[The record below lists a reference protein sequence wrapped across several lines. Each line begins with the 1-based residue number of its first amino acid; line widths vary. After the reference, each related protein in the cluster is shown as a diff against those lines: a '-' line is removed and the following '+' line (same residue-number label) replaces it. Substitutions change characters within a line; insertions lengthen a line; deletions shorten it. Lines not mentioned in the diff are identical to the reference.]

1 MANIYIYGVVSM
13 YIYGVVTIAQ
23 LVEMTDSAV
32 LGSVV
37 KVVNSIPAVGHKKK
51 INNIWGCLDIYGVVS
66 IAQLVEMTDS
76 AVLGSVVEVVS
87 SIPAVGHKIFF
98 SIFRHS

>member
-1 MANIYIYGVVSM
+1 MPMPIS
-13 YIYGVVTIAQ
+13 
-23 LVEMTDSAV
+23 V
-32 LGSVV
+32 LFEQSFFFFWRG
-37 KVVNSIPAVGHKKK
+37 G
-51 INNIWGCLDIYGVVS
+51 GGVS
-66 IAQLVEMTDS
+66 IAQLVNVTDS